1 MRQCKPIPLEIRMAE
16 LKKVKASM
24 MNAIHDLPLL
34 VARDE
39 GFFRDEGL
47 DVEILKTP
55 GSGQHSSDHQ
65 ALREDI
71 FKRTME
77 KLYDEGQCDQFRMCE
92 WGIMK
97 RAVETNQEKGLR
109 SAKIVALGSA
119 MSSFAIVTH
128 PKYGIYEPE
137 QLKNEPIAVSE
148 FNGSHFTMLKMLEG
162 FIKREEIKIANHGT
176 HRERLEALRAGKVKA
191 ASLQEPW
198 ISVAEAQGCRIL
210 IESRSTRSE
219 AAGDEMDGATLAKM
233 FRAEAHAAEAIQKN
247 PEKHAHYILEEAG
260 GLITMKDLKMWRIL
274 NAPPVPYTRERFS
287 DNYNWT
293 LGWGLVPPGA
303 TYENTVDNRAWEQA

>member
-1 MRQCKPIPLEIRMAE
+1 MAE

-47 DVEILKTP
+47 DVEILTTP
-55 GSGQHSSDHQ
+55 GSGQHNSDDR
-65 ALREDI
+65 ALKDDI

-77 KLYDEGQCDQFRMCE
+77 ALYDQGQCDQFRMCE

-97 RAVETNQEKGLR
+97 RAVESTQENKLR
-109 SAKIVALGSA
+109 TAKIVALGSA
-119 MSSFAIVTH
+119 MSSFAIVVD
-128 PKYGIYEPE
+128 PRSGIYEPE
-137 QLKNEPIAVSE
+137 QLKNEPIAVSQ
-148 FNGSHFTMLKMLEG
+148 FNGSHFTMLKMMEG
-162 FIKREEIKIANHGT
+162 FIKRDEIKIANHGT
-176 HRERLEALRAGKVKA
+176 HHQRLDALKAGKVKA

-198 ISVAEAQGCRIL
+198 ISVAEAQGCRVI

-219 AAGDEMDGATLAKM
+219 AAGDEMDGPTLAKM
-233 FRAEAHAAEAIQKN
+233 FRAEARAAEAIQNN
-247 PEKHAHYILEEAG
+247 PEKYAHYVLEEAG
-260 GLITMKDLKMWRIL
+260 GLIGMKDLKLSRIL
-274 NAPPVPYTRERFS
+274 NAPPMPYTRDRFN
-287 DNYNWT
+287 DNYQWT

-303 TYENTVDNRAWEQA
+303 TYENTVDNRAWQ